1 MAEARVAAPPARIR
15 LPRGERE
22 RRIVEAAA
30 ALFAEE
36 GFGATT
42 RRLAERLGVTQAL
55 LYRYFRSKERL
66 IERVFEATF
75 EGLADRARPETLEAD
90 GRPLEARLADFYGAY
105 LAGSTPASTRL
116 FMRASMDGLELARR
130 YAGPLTACVLAPVT
144 AALRREAGLP
154 DFEDRPMMHGERE
167 LAMVVHGG
175 VAFLQIRRH
184 VYGMPIQEDLRRLI
198 ALQMRVTLPG
208 ALQEILRLHDSSS
221 GDPARVRQL
230 R

>member
-1 MAEARVAAPPARIR
+1 VAEPQRASPSARLR

-36 GFGATT
+36 GFAATT

-66 IERVFEATF
+66 IERVFEVTF
-75 EGLADRARPETLEAD
+75 DGLAERARPQLLEPD
-90 GRPLEARLADFYGAY
+90 GRPLEARLIDFY
-105 LAGSTPASTRL
+105 AGYVAASTPTSTRL
-116 FMRASMDGLELARR
+116 FVRASMDGLELARR
-130 YAGPLTACVLAPVT
+130 YAGPLTGRVLAPVV
-144 AALRREAGLP
+144 AALRRDAGLP
-154 DFEDRPMMHGERE
+154 GFDRAPMMHGERE
-167 LAMVVHGG
+167 LAMVLHGG

-184 VYGMPIQEDLRRLI
+184 LYGMPIQEDPRALI
-198 ALQMRVTLPG
+198 ALQVRVLLPG
-208 ALQEILRLHDSSS
+208 ALAELRRLHATP
-221 GDPARVRQL
+221 GQVRQL